1 MKDTNKCLGA
11 LPCPLPRPLPGPFPG
26 PLPSAWAGC
35 TAEVRQQHRGRDVGA
50 VRGADSGPRGYTGTP
65 LGVWAVAVCTL
76 ARVTCVT
83 SAAVKILKR
92 SATTGSCACPAL
104 PHVPGPGRWPV
115 LLPCDAAASPGLHD
129 STLPTE
135 PGRTCVEGAG
145 SRAWEW
151 AGGCGSGRRAPWGS
165 QAAVRDRCP
174 QSSGFDT
181 HVTFSFPLGM
191 CAGVELL
198 GHVVTGLF
206 NRVRSRRLFHGS
218 FATLHSLW
226 HCSRVLVSP
235 CPQLSS
241 YSVLQ
246 MTRAFEI
253 TIQ

>member
-11 LPCPLPRPLPGPFPG
+11 LPCPLPRPLPGPLPS
-26 PLPSAWAGC
+26 PLPSPWAGC

-65 LGVWAVAVCTL
+65 LGVWGVAVCTL
-76 ARVTCVT
+76 VRVARVT

-92 SATTGSCACPAL
+92 SATTGSCACPTL

-135 PGRTCVEGAG
+135 PGRTCVEGGG

-151 AGGCGSGRRAPWGS
+151 AGGCGSGGRAPWGS
-165 QAAVRDRCP
+165 LAVRDRCP

-206 NRVRSRRLFHGS
+206 NRVRSRRLSHGS
-218 FATLHSLW
+218 FASLHSHW
-226 HCSRVLVSP
+226 CRSRVLVSP